1 MDKRS
6 REHSLL
12 FLTTLGVYLGLILV
26 GSTPQVLAQAAT
38 TRIFDVRD
46 EIEAK
51 DDLDNK
57 PNRPAP
63 AGSVARASDADDH
76 ITRSVQ
82 NFLAKFKPAFKFDSI
97 AADVSN
103 PVPDLLRTPTDRPSG
118 DHRLDLGGP
127 RLSRIISVS
136 NFPRGS
142 LDALPAPN
150 AR

>member
-57 PNRPAP
+57 PNTSAP
-63 AGSVARASDADDH
+63 AGSVAESPESDDH

-82 NFLAKFKPAFKFDSI
+82 NFLAKFKPAIKFDSI
-97 AADVSN
+97 AAEVSN
-103 PVPDLLRTPTDRPSG
+103 PAADLLRTSADQLIG
-118 DHRLDLGGP
+118 DHRVAFGGSP
-127 RLSRIISVS
+127 LSRIISVS